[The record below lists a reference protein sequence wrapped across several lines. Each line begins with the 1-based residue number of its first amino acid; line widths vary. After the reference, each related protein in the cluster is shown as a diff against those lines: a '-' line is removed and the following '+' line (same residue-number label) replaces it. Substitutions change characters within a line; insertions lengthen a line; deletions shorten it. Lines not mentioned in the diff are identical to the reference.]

1 MINNNNNEDQKSRE
15 EFNKAIN
22 IATKQMKDNKIL
34 EILSDEVIEKLDETI
49 TPLYERAKKA
59 EKLLEKFSFF
69 IKVFTEI
76 GKLIQF
82 KVMLD
87 AQKKE
92 KPNLTI

>member
-22 IATKQMKDNKIL
+22 IATKQMKDNKIS
-34 EILSDEVIEKLDETI
+34 EILSDKVLNELEETI

-69 IKVFTEI
+69 IKVITEL
-76 GKLIQF
+76 GKLIQL
-82 KVMLD
+82 KLILD

-92 KPNLTI
+92 KPNMTI